1 MIPKDSSYE
10 KLLLLQVAAGD
21 EQAFRNLTIQYSGLV
36 FKFIYQHLED
46 RPLAEEIVQDI
57 FVKLWLTRETLAH
70 IDSFRSFL
78 LIVCRNHA
86 FNAIKKMVRERN
98 REWEW
103 NQDTGH
109 PEEGDAHQRE
119 LLLILVDEAVDHLP
133 PQQQKAWILCRRNG
147 LKYDQAATEMH
158 VSKDAVKKYL
168 QYANAAI
175 KKYISNKLPI
185 YLQ

>member
-1 MIPKDSSYE
+1 MIPKESSYE
-10 KLLLLQVAAGD
+10 RSLLLQVATGD
-21 EQAFRNLTIQYSGLV
+21 EQAFRTLTIQYSGLV

-70 IDSFRSFL
+70 IESFRSFL

-86 FNAIKKMVRERN
+86 FNAIKKMVRERH

-103 NQDTGH
+103 MRDIHQA
-109 PEEGDAHQRE
+109 EETDAHQRE

-147 LKYDQAATEMH
+147 LRYEQAASEMH
-158 VSKDAVKKYL
+158 VSRDAVKKYL
-168 QYANAAI
+168 QYANTAI

-185 YLQ
+185 YLR